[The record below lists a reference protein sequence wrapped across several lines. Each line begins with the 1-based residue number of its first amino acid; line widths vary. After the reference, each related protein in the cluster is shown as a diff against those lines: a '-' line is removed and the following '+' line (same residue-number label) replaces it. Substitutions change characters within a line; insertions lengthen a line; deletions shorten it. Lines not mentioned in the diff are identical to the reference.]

1 MTSSKRDS
9 FVYHLSWE
17 EVMDNLPEE
26 VREEV
31 RGGIIGYAR
40 TGVTPELKPL
50 AKVAFEFVK
59 RDLDRDFQRYQ
70 DMVASRSE
78 SGKKSAAAREAA
90 KSTSVACA
98 KQNQQKSA
106 KSTSV
111 ACAKQEATKATD
123 YDNDY
128 DYVTHSVCV
137 NSAQARA
144 STPPAPHTD
153 FDYFFP
159 TFWKSNIFQ
168 PAAETQRFIDY
179 YEASG
184 WALEKGDLLD
194 SDAKRLAKARIWKPK
209 KEGARF
215 PPRFAEI
222 WSELAEQAPD
232 NIRRQMYED
241 GVAVHMESRSVCT
254 SIEVTREVKQ
264 WLIDSSNAA
273 ARELI
278 LGKWLRGNKNK
289 PVQFPVY
296 D

>member
-1 MTSSKRDS
+1 MTTSKRDS

-59 RDLDRDFQRYQ
+59 RDIDRDFQRYQ

-78 SGKKSAAAREAA
+78 NGKKGAAAKQANA
-90 KSTSVACA
+90 SNA
-98 KQNQQKSA
+98 KQSQ
-106 KSTSV
+106 
-111 ACAKQEATKATD
+111 AKQASASNAKQTQQEEANQAV

-153 FDYFFP
+153 FDFFFP
-159 TFWKSNIFQ
+159 TFWKANICQ

-209 KEGARF
+209 KEGERF

-278 LGKWLRGNKNK
+278 LGKWLHGNKNK

>member
-1 MTSSKRDS
+1 MARKS
-9 FVYHLSWE
+9 FIFRLEWYKALSAY
-17 EVMDNLPEE
+17 PAE
-26 VREEV
+26 VRLEV
-31 RGGIIGYAR
+31 YEATMRYALSG
-40 TGVTPELKPL
+40 TLSDLKPL
-50 AKVAFEFVK
+50 SSMAFTFIKNALDADFEKYNDISDK
-59 RDLDRDFQRYQ
+59 RRAAGQKGRAI
-70 DMVASRSE
+70 ASKCKQMISSE
-78 SGKKSAAAREAA
+78 QMISEN
-90 KSTSVACA
+90 VLLYD
-98 KQNQQKSA
+98 
-106 KSTSV
+106 
-111 ACAKQEATKATD
+111 TD
-123 YDNDY
+123 TVSDTD
-128 DYVTHSVCV
+128 TPCVCV
-137 NSAQARA
+137 NSAQERA
-144 STPPAPHTD
+144 SKPPAPHTD

-159 TFWKSNIFQ
+159 TFWKANIFQ

-209 KEGARF
+209 KEGERF
-215 PPRFAEI
+215 PPRFTEI
-222 WSELAEQAPD
+222 WSELAGQAPD

>member
-1 MTSSKRDS
+1 M
-9 FVYHLSWE
+9 
-17 EVMDNLPEE
+17 
-26 VREEV
+26 
-31 RGGIIGYAR
+31 
-40 TGVTPELKPL
+40 
-50 AKVAFEFVK
+50 
-59 RDLDRDFQRYQ
+59 
-70 DMVASRSE
+70 
-78 SGKKSAAAREAA
+78 
-90 KSTSVACA
+90 
-98 KQNQQKSA
+98 
-106 KSTSV
+106 
-111 ACAKQEATKATD
+111 
-123 YDNDY
+123 
-128 DYVTHSVCV
+128 CV

-159 TFWKSNIFQ
+159 TFWKANIFH

-184 WALEKGDLLD
+184 WALEKGGLLD

-264 WLIDSSNAA
+264 WLMDQSNAA

>member
-1 MTSSKRDS
+1 
-9 FVYHLSWE
+9 
-17 EVMDNLPEE
+17 MDNLPEE

-40 TGVTPELKPL
+40 TGGTPELKPL

-78 SGKKSAAAREAA
+78 SGKKGAAAKQANA
-90 KSTSVACA
+90 SNA
-98 KQNQQKSA
+98 KQSQ
-106 KSTSV
+106 
-111 ACAKQEATKATD
+111 AKQANASNAKQSQQEEANEAD

-159 TFWKSNIFQ
+159 TFWKANIFQ

-264 WLIDSSNAA
+264 WLMDQSNAA

-278 LGKWLRGNKNK
+278 LGKWLRGNHNK
-289 PVQFPVY
+289 SVQFPVY

>member
-1 MTSSKRDS
+1 
-9 FVYHLSWE
+9 
-17 EVMDNLPEE
+17 MDNLPEE

-40 TGVTPELKPL
+40 TGVAPELKPL
-50 AKVAFEFVK
+50 AKVAFAFVK

-78 SGKKSAAAREAA
+78 SGKKSAAAREA
-90 KSTSVACA
+90 
-98 KQNQQKSA
+98 A

-159 TFWKSNIFQ
+159 TFWKANIFQ

>member
-1 MTSSKRDS
+1 
-9 FVYHLSWE
+9 
-17 EVMDNLPEE
+17 MDNLPEE

-78 SGKKSAAAREAA
+78 SGKKGAAAKQANA
-90 KSTSVACA
+90 SNA
-98 KQNQQKSA
+98 KQSQ
-106 KSTSV
+106 
-111 ACAKQEATKATD
+111 AKQANASNAKQSQQEEANEAD

-128 DYVTHSVCV
+128 DNDYVTHSVCV

-159 TFWKSNIFQ
+159 TFWKANICQ

-264 WLIDSSNAA
+264 WLMDQSNAA

>member
-1 MTSSKRDS
+1 M
-9 FVYHLSWE
+9 
-17 EVMDNLPEE
+17 
-26 VREEV
+26 
-31 RGGIIGYAR
+31 
-40 TGVTPELKPL
+40 
-50 AKVAFEFVK
+50 
-59 RDLDRDFQRYQ
+59 
-70 DMVASRSE
+70 
-78 SGKKSAAAREAA
+78 
-90 KSTSVACA
+90 
-98 KQNQQKSA
+98 
-106 KSTSV
+106 
-111 ACAKQEATKATD
+111 
-123 YDNDY
+123 
-128 DYVTHSVCV
+128 CV

-153 FDYFFP
+153 FDFFFP
-159 TFWKSNIFQ
+159 TFWKANICQ

-209 KEGARF
+209 KEGTRF

-278 LGKWLRGNKNK
+278 LGKWLHGNKNK

>member
-1 MTSSKRDS
+1 MARKS
-9 FVYHLSWE
+9 FVFRLEWFKSLSAY
-17 EVMDNLPEE
+17 PAE
-26 VREEV
+26 VRLEV
-31 RGGIIGYAR
+31 YEATMRYALSG
-40 TGVTPELKPL
+40 TLSELKPL
-50 AKVAFEFVK
+50 SSMAFTFIKNALDADFEKYNDISDK
-59 RDLDRDFQRYQ
+59 RRAAGQKGRAI
-70 DMVASRSE
+70 ASKCKQMISSE
-78 SGKKSAAAREAA
+78 QMISEN
-90 KSTSVACA
+90 VLLYD
-98 KQNQQKSA
+98 
-106 KSTSV
+106 
-111 ACAKQEATKATD
+111 TD
-123 YDNDY
+123 TVSDTDT
-128 DYVTHSVCV
+128 DTPCVCV

-153 FDYFFP
+153 FDFFFP
-159 TFWKSNIFQ
+159 TFWKANICQ

-209 KEGARF
+209 KEGSRF

-264 WLIDSSNAA
+264 WLMDQSNAA

>member
-17 EVMDNLPEE
+17 EVLDNLPEE

-78 SGKKSAAAREAA
+78 SGKKGAAAKQANA
-90 KSTSVACA
+90 SNA
-98 KQNQQKSA
+98 KQSQA
-106 KSTSV
+106 KRANASN
-111 ACAKQEATKATD
+111 AKQTQQEEANQAV
-123 YDNDY
+123 YDNDC

-153 FDYFFP
+153 FDFYFP
-159 TFWKSNIFQ
+159 TFWKANIFQ

-264 WLIDSSNAA
+264 WLMDQSNAA

>member
-1 MTSSKRDS
+1 M
-9 FVYHLSWE
+9 
-17 EVMDNLPEE
+17 
-26 VREEV
+26 
-31 RGGIIGYAR
+31 
-40 TGVTPELKPL
+40 
-50 AKVAFEFVK
+50 
-59 RDLDRDFQRYQ
+59 
-70 DMVASRSE
+70 
-78 SGKKSAAAREAA
+78 
-90 KSTSVACA
+90 
-98 KQNQQKSA
+98 
-106 KSTSV
+106 
-111 ACAKQEATKATD
+111 
-123 YDNDY
+123 
-128 DYVTHSVCV
+128 CV
-137 NSAQARA
+137 NNSAQARA
-144 STPPAPHTD
+144 STPPTPHTD
-153 FDYFFP
+153 FEFFFP
-159 TFWKSNIFQ
+159 TFWKANICQ

-264 WLIDSSNAA
+264 WLMDQSNAA

>member
-1 MTSSKRDS
+1 MARKS
-9 FVYHLSWE
+9 FVFRLEWYKALSAY
-17 EVMDNLPEE
+17 PAE
-26 VREEV
+26 VRLEV
-31 RGGIIGYAR
+31 YEATMRYALSG
-40 TGVTPELKPL
+40 TLSDLKPL
-50 AKVAFEFVK
+50 SSMAFTFIKNALDADFEKYNDISDK
-59 RDLDRDFQRYQ
+59 RRAAGQKGRAI
-70 DMVASRSE
+70 ASNCKQMISSKQMISE
-78 SGKKSAAAREAA
+78 N
-90 KSTSVACA
+90 VLLYD
-98 KQNQQKSA
+98 
-106 KSTSV
+106 
-111 ACAKQEATKATD
+111 TD
-123 YDNDY
+123 TVSDTDT
-128 DYVTHSVCV
+128 DTPCVCV

-144 STPPAPHTD
+144 STPPAPHID
-153 FDYFFP
+153 FDFFFP
-159 TFWKSNIFQ
+159 TFWKANIFQ

>member
-1 MTSSKRDS
+1 MTTSKRDS

-78 SGKKSAAAREAA
+78 NGKKGAAAKQANA
-90 KSTSVACA
+90 SNA
-98 KQNQQKSA
+98 KQRQ
-106 KSTSV
+106 
-111 ACAKQEATKATD
+111 AKQANASNAKQSQQEEANEAD

-153 FDYFFP
+153 FDFFFP
-159 TFWKSNIFQ
+159 TFWKANICQ

-209 KEGARF
+209 KEGERF

-278 LGKWLRGNKNK
+278 LGKWLHGNKNK

>member
-78 SGKKSAAAREAA
+78 SGKKGAAAKQANA
-90 KSTSVACA
+90 SNA
-98 KQNQQKSA
+98 KQSQ
-106 KSTSV
+106 
-111 ACAKQEATKATD
+111 AKQANASNAKQTQQEEANQAV
-123 YDNDY
+123 YDNDC

-153 FDYFFP
+153 FDFFFP
-159 TFWKSNIFQ
+159 TFWKANICQ
-168 PAAETQRFIDY
+168 PAAETQRFVDY

-264 WLIDSSNAA
+264 WLMDQSNAA

>member
-1 MTSSKRDS
+1 MARKS
-9 FVYHLSWE
+9 FVFRLEWFKSLSAY
-17 EVMDNLPEE
+17 PAE
-26 VREEV
+26 VRLEV
-31 RGGIIGYAR
+31 YEATMRYALSG
-40 TGVTPELKPL
+40 TLSELKPL
-50 AKVAFEFVK
+50 SSMAFTFIKNALDADFEKYNDISDK
-59 RDLDRDFQRYQ
+59 RRAAGQKGRAI
-70 DMVASRSE
+70 ASKCKQMISSE
-78 SGKKSAAAREAA
+78 QMIS
-90 KSTSVACA
+90 
-98 KQNQQKSA
+98 
-106 KSTSV
+106 
-111 ACAKQEATKATD
+111 QEQMISENVLLYDTD
-123 YDNDY
+123 TVSDTDT
-128 DYVTHSVCV
+128 DTPCVCV

-153 FDYFFP
+153 FEFFFP
-159 TFWKSNIFQ
+159 TFWKANIFQ

-264 WLIDSSNAA
+264 WLMDQSNAA

>member
-1 MTSSKRDS
+1 MARKS
-9 FVYHLSWE
+9 FVFRLEWFKSLSAY
-17 EVMDNLPEE
+17 PAE
-26 VREEV
+26 VRLEV
-31 RGGIIGYAR
+31 YEATMRYALSG
-40 TGVTPELKPL
+40 TLSDLKPL
-50 AKVAFEFVK
+50 SSMAFTFIKNALDADFEKYNDISDK
-59 RDLDRDFQRYQ
+59 RRAAGQKGRAI
-70 DMVASRSE
+70 ASNCKQMISSKQMISE
-78 SGKKSAAAREAA
+78 N
-90 KSTSVACA
+90 VLLYD
-98 KQNQQKSA
+98 
-106 KSTSV
+106 
-111 ACAKQEATKATD
+111 TD
-123 YDNDY
+123 TVSDTDT
-128 DYVTHSVCV
+128 DTPCVCV

-153 FDYFFP
+153 FDFFFP
-159 TFWKSNIFQ
+159 TFWKANIFQ

-254 SIEVTREVKQ
+254 SIEVTREVKK
-264 WLIDSSNAA
+264 WLMDQSNAA

>member
-1 MTSSKRDS
+1 MARKS
-9 FVYHLSWE
+9 FVFRLEWFKALSAY
-17 EVMDNLPEE
+17 PAE
-26 VREEV
+26 VRLEV
-31 RGGIIGYAR
+31 YEATMRYALSG
-40 TGVTPELKPL
+40 TLSDLKPL
-50 AKVAFEFVK
+50 SSMAFTFIKNTLDADFEKYNDISDK
-59 RDLDRDFQRYQ
+59 RRAAGQKGRAI
-70 DMVASRSE
+70 ASKCKQMISSE
-78 SGKKSAAAREAA
+78 QMIPEN
-90 KSTSVACA
+90 VLLYD
-98 KQNQQKSA
+98 
-106 KSTSV
+106 
-111 ACAKQEATKATD
+111 TD
-123 YDNDY
+123 TVSDTD
-128 DYVTHSVCV
+128 TPCVCV

-153 FDYFFP
+153 FDFFFP
-159 TFWKSNIFQ
+159 TFWKANICQ

-278 LGKWLRGNKNK
+278 LGKWLHGNKNK

>member
-1 MTSSKRDS
+1 
-9 FVYHLSWE
+9 
-17 EVMDNLPEE
+17 MDNLPEE

-78 SGKKSAAAREAA
+78 NGKKGAAAKQANA
-90 KSTSVACA
+90 SNA
-98 KQNQQKSA
+98 KQSQ
-106 KSTSV
+106 
-111 ACAKQEATKATD
+111 AKQANASNAKQTQQEEANQAV

-153 FDYFFP
+153 FDFFFP
-159 TFWKSNIFQ
+159 TFWKANICQ

-194 SDAKRLAKARIWKPK
+194 SDAKRLAKARIWKPQ
-209 KEGARF
+209 KEGERF
-215 PPRFAEI
+215 PPRFTEI

-264 WLIDSSNAA
+264 WLIDSSNSA

>member
-1 MTSSKRDS
+1 
-9 FVYHLSWE
+9 
-17 EVMDNLPEE
+17 MDNLPEE

-78 SGKKSAAAREAA
+78 SGKKGAAAKQANA
-90 KSTSVACA
+90 SNTKQSQA
-98 KQNQQKSA
+98 KQANASNTKQSQQE
-106 KSTSV
+106 
-111 ACAKQEATKATD
+111 EANEAD

-153 FDYFFP
+153 FDFFFP
-159 TFWKSNIFQ
+159 TFWKANICQ

-264 WLIDSSNAA
+264 WLMDQSNAA

>member
-1 MTSSKRDS
+1 MARKS
-9 FVYHLSWE
+9 FVFRLEWYKALSAY
-17 EVMDNLPEE
+17 PAE
-26 VREEV
+26 VRLEV
-31 RGGIIGYAR
+31 YEATMRYALSG
-40 TGVTPELKPL
+40 TLSELKPL
-50 AKVAFEFVK
+50 SSMAFTFIKNALDADFEKYNDISDK
-59 RDLDRDFQRYQ
+59 RRAAGQKGRAI
-70 DMVASRSE
+70 ASKCKQMISSE
-78 SGKKSAAAREAA
+78 QMISEN
-90 KSTSVACA
+90 VLLYD
-98 KQNQQKSA
+98 
-106 KSTSV
+106 
-111 ACAKQEATKATD
+111 TD
-123 YDNDY
+123 TVSDTD
-128 DYVTHSVCV
+128 TPCVCV
-137 NSAQARA
+137 NSAQACA

-153 FDYFFP
+153 FDFFFP
-159 TFWKSNIFQ
+159 TFWKANICQ

-254 SIEVTREVKQ
+254 SIEVTRAVKQ
-264 WLIDSSNAA
+264 WLMDPSNEA

-278 LGKWLRGNKNK
+278 LGKWLRGNHNK

>member
-1 MTSSKRDS
+1 
-9 FVYHLSWE
+9 
-17 EVMDNLPEE
+17 MDNLPEE

-59 RDLDRDFQRYQ
+59 RDIDRDFQRYQ

-78 SGKKSAAAREAA
+78 NGKKGAAAKQANA
-90 KSTSVACA
+90 SNA
-98 KQNQQKSA
+98 KQSQ
-106 KSTSV
+106 
-111 ACAKQEATKATD
+111 AKQANASNAKQSQQEEANEAD

-159 TFWKSNIFQ
+159 TFWKANIFQ

-209 KEGARF
+209 KEGERF

-278 LGKWLRGNKNK
+278 LGKWLHGNKNK

>member
-1 MTSSKRDS
+1 MERKSFVFRLEWYKALSAYPAEVRLEVYEATMRYALSGTLSDLKSLSSMAFTFIKNALDADFEKYNDISDKRRAAGQKGRAIASNCKQMISSKQMISENVLLYDTDTVS
-9 FVYHLSWE
+9 
-17 EVMDNLPEE
+17 D
-26 VREEV
+26 
-31 RGGIIGYAR
+31 
-40 TGVTPELKPL
+40 TDTP
-50 AKVAFEFVK
+50 
-59 RDLDRDFQRYQ
+59 
-70 DMVASRSE
+70 
-78 SGKKSAAAREAA
+78 
-90 KSTSVACA
+90 C
-98 KQNQQKSA
+98 
-106 KSTSV
+106 
-111 ACAKQEATKATD
+111 
-123 YDNDY
+123 
-128 DYVTHSVCV
+128 VCV

-159 TFWKSNIFQ
+159 TFWKANIFQ

-254 SIEVTREVKQ
+254 SIEVTREVKK
-264 WLIDSSNAA
+264 WLMDQSNAA

>member
-1 MTSSKRDS
+1 MTTSKRDS

-59 RDLDRDFQRYQ
+59 RDIDRDFQRYQ

-78 SGKKSAAAREAA
+78 NGKKGAAAKQANA
-90 KSTSVACA
+90 SNA
-98 KQNQQKSA
+98 KQSQ
-106 KSTSV
+106 
-111 ACAKQEATKATD
+111 AKQANASNDKQSQQEEANEAD

-153 FDYFFP
+153 FDFFFP
-159 TFWKSNIFQ
+159 TFWKANICQ

-209 KEGARF
+209 KEGERF
-215 PPRFAEI
+215 PPRFADI

-278 LGKWLRGNKNK
+278 LGKWLHGNKNK

>member
-1 MTSSKRDS
+1 MITSKRDS

-78 SGKKSAAAREAA
+78 NGKKGAAAKQANA
-90 KSTSVACA
+90 SNA
-98 KQNQQKSA
+98 KQSQ
-106 KSTSV
+106 
-111 ACAKQEATKATD
+111 AKQANASNDKQSQQEEANEAD

-153 FDYFFP
+153 FDFFFP
-159 TFWKSNIFQ
+159 TFWKANICQ

-222 WSELAEQAPD
+222 WSELAEHAPD

-264 WLIDSSNAA
+264 WLIDSSNSA

>member
-1 MTSSKRDS
+1 MTRKS
-9 FVYHLSWE
+9 FVFRLEWYKALSAY
-17 EVMDNLPEE
+17 PAE
-26 VREEV
+26 VRLEV
-31 RGGIIGYAR
+31 YEATMRYALSG
-40 TGVTPELKPL
+40 TLSELKPL
-50 AKVAFEFVK
+50 SSMAFTFIKNALDADFEKYNDISDK
-59 RDLDRDFQRYQ
+59 RRAAGQKGRAI
-70 DMVASRSE
+70 ASKCKQMISSE
-78 SGKKSAAAREAA
+78 QMISEN
-90 KSTSVACA
+90 VLLYD
-98 KQNQQKSA
+98 
-106 KSTSV
+106 
-111 ACAKQEATKATD
+111 TD
-123 YDNDY
+123 TVSDTD
-128 DYVTHSVCV
+128 TPCVCV

-153 FDYFFP
+153 FDFFFP
-159 TFWKSNIFQ
+159 TFWKANICQ

-264 WLIDSSNAA
+264 WLMDQSNAA

>member
-1 MTSSKRDS
+1 
-9 FVYHLSWE
+9 
-17 EVMDNLPEE
+17 MDNLPEE

-78 SGKKSAAAREAA
+78 SGKKGAAAKQANA
-90 KSTSVACA
+90 SNA
-98 KQNQQKSA
+98 KQSQ
-106 KSTSV
+106 
-111 ACAKQEATKATD
+111 AKQANAGNTKQTQQEEANQAV

-144 STPPAPHTD
+144 STPPTPHTD
-153 FDYFFP
+153 FDFFFP
-159 TFWKSNIFQ
+159 TFWKANICQ

-222 WSELAEQAPD
+222 WSELADQAPD

-264 WLIDSSNAA
+264 WLMDQSNAA

>member
-78 SGKKSAAAREAA
+78 SGKKGAAAKQANA
-90 KSTSVACA
+90 SNA
-98 KQNQQKSA
+98 KQSQ
-106 KSTSV
+106 
-111 ACAKQEATKATD
+111 AKQANASNAKQSQQEEANEAD

-159 TFWKSNIFQ
+159 TFWKANIFQ

-209 KEGARF
+209 KEGSRF

>member
-1 MTSSKRDS
+1 MARKS
-9 FVYHLSWE
+9 FVFRLEWYKALSAY
-17 EVMDNLPEE
+17 PAE
-26 VREEV
+26 VRLEV
-31 RGGIIGYAR
+31 YEATMRYALSG
-40 TGVTPELKPL
+40 TLSELKPL
-50 AKVAFEFVK
+50 SSMAFTFIKNALDADFEKYNDISDK
-59 RDLDRDFQRYQ
+59 RRAAGQKGRAI
-70 DMVASRSE
+70 ASKCKQMISSE
-78 SGKKSAAAREAA
+78 QMISEN
-90 KSTSVACA
+90 VLLYD
-98 KQNQQKSA
+98 
-106 KSTSV
+106 
-111 ACAKQEATKATD
+111 TD
-123 YDNDY
+123 TVSDTD
-128 DYVTHSVCV
+128 TPCVCV
-137 NSAQARA
+137 NSAQACA

-159 TFWKSNIFQ
+159 TFWKANICQ

-254 SIEVTREVKQ
+254 SIEVTRAVKQ
-264 WLIDSSNAA
+264 WLMDPSNEA

-278 LGKWLRGNKNK
+278 LGKWLRGNHNK

>member
-1 MTSSKRDS
+1 
-9 FVYHLSWE
+9 
-17 EVMDNLPEE
+17 MDNLPEE

-40 TGVTPELKPL
+40 TGVAPELKPL

-78 SGKKSAAAREAA
+78 SGKKGAAAKQANA
-90 KSTSVACA
+90 SNA
-98 KQNQQKSA
+98 KQSQ
-106 KSTSV
+106 
-111 ACAKQEATKATD
+111 AKQANASNAKQSQQEEANEAD

-137 NSAQARA
+137 NSAQACA

-153 FDYFFP
+153 FDFFFP
-159 TFWKSNIFQ
+159 TFWKANICQ

-232 NIRRQMYED
+232 NIRQQMYED

-254 SIEVTREVKQ
+254 SIEVTRTVKQ
-264 WLIDSSNAA
+264 WLMDPSNAA

-278 LGKWLRGNKNK
+278 LGKWLRGNHNK
-289 PVQFPVY
+289 SVQFPVY

>member
-1 MTSSKRDS
+1 MARKS
-9 FVYHLSWE
+9 FVFRLEWFKALSAY
-17 EVMDNLPEE
+17 PAE
-26 VREEV
+26 VRLEV
-31 RGGIIGYAR
+31 YEATMRYALSG
-40 TGVTPELKPL
+40 TLSDLKPL
-50 AKVAFEFVK
+50 SSMAFTFIKNALDADFEKYNDISDK
-59 RDLDRDFQRYQ
+59 RRAAGQKGR
-70 DMVASRSE
+70 VIASKCKQMISSE
-78 SGKKSAAAREAA
+78 QMISEN
-90 KSTSVACA
+90 VLLYD
-98 KQNQQKSA
+98 
-106 KSTSV
+106 
-111 ACAKQEATKATD
+111 TD
-123 YDNDY
+123 TVSDTDT
-128 DYVTHSVCV
+128 DTPCVCV

-153 FDYFFP
+153 FDFFFP
-159 TFWKSNIFQ
+159 TFWKANIFQ

-254 SIEVTREVKQ
+254 SIEVTRAVKQ
-264 WLIDSSNAA
+264 WLMDQSNAA

>member
-1 MTSSKRDS
+1 
-9 FVYHLSWE
+9 
-17 EVMDNLPEE
+17 MDNLPEE

-70 DMVASRSE
+70 DMVACRSE
-78 SGKKSAAAREAA
+78 NGKKGAAAKQANA
-90 KSTSVACA
+90 SNA
-98 KQNQQKSA
+98 KQSQ
-106 KSTSV
+106 
-111 ACAKQEATKATD
+111 AKQANASNDKQTQQEEANQAV

-153 FDYFFP
+153 FDFFFP
-159 TFWKSNIFQ
+159 TFWKANICQ

-209 KEGARF
+209 KEGERF

-278 LGKWLRGNKNK
+278 LGKWLHGNKNK

>member
-78 SGKKSAAAREAA
+78 SGKKGAAAKQANA
-90 KSTSVACA
+90 SNA
-98 KQNQQKSA
+98 KQSQ
-106 KSTSV
+106 
-111 ACAKQEATKATD
+111 AKQANASNAKQSQQEEANEAD

-159 TFWKSNIFQ
+159 TFWKANIFQ

-264 WLIDSSNAA
+264 WLMDQSNAA

>member
-1 MTSSKRDS
+1 MARKS
-9 FVYHLSWE
+9 FVFRLEWFKSLSAY
-17 EVMDNLPEE
+17 PAE
-26 VREEV
+26 VRLEV
-31 RGGIIGYAR
+31 YEATMRYALSG
-40 TGVTPELKPL
+40 TLSELKPL
-50 AKVAFEFVK
+50 SSMAFTFIKNALDADFEKYNDISDK
-59 RDLDRDFQRYQ
+59 RRAAGQKGRAI
-70 DMVASRSE
+70 ASNCKQMISSKQMISE
-78 SGKKSAAAREAA
+78 N
-90 KSTSVACA
+90 VLLYD
-98 KQNQQKSA
+98 
-106 KSTSV
+106 
-111 ACAKQEATKATD
+111 TD
-123 YDNDY
+123 TVSDTD
-128 DYVTHSVCV
+128 TPCVCV

-153 FDYFFP
+153 FDFFFP
-159 TFWKSNIFQ
+159 TFWSANICQ

-209 KEGARF
+209 KEGVRF

-254 SIEVTREVKQ
+254 SIEVTRAVKQ
-264 WLIDSSNAA
+264 WLMDPSNAA

-278 LGKWLRGNKNK
+278 LGKWLRGNHNK

>member
-1 MTSSKRDS
+1 MTTSKRDS

-59 RDLDRDFQRYQ
+59 RDIDRDFQRYQ

-78 SGKKSAAAREAA
+78 NGKKGAAAKQANA
-90 KSTSVACA
+90 SNA
-98 KQNQQKSA
+98 KQSQ
-106 KSTSV
+106 
-111 ACAKQEATKATD
+111 AKQANASNDKQSQQEEANEAD

-153 FDYFFP
+153 FDFFFP
-159 TFWKSNIFQ
+159 TFWKANICQ

-184 WALEKGDLLD
+184 WALEKGALLD

-209 KEGARF
+209 KEGERF
-215 PPRFAEI
+215 PPRFADI

-278 LGKWLRGNKNK
+278 LGKWLHGNKNK

>member
-1 MTSSKRDS
+1 MTTSKRDS

-59 RDLDRDFQRYQ
+59 RDIDRDFQRYQ

-78 SGKKSAAAREAA
+78 NGKKGAAAKQANA
-90 KSTSVACA
+90 SNA
-98 KQNQQKSA
+98 KQSQQE
-106 KSTSV
+106 
-111 ACAKQEATKATD
+111 EANEAD

-159 TFWKSNIFQ
+159 TFWKANIFQ

-209 KEGARF
+209 KEGERF

-241 GVAVHMESRSVCT
+241 GVAVHLESRSVCT

-278 LGKWLRGNKNK
+278 LGKWLHGNKNK

>member
-1 MTSSKRDS
+1 MTTSKRDS

-78 SGKKSAAAREAA
+78 NGKKGAAAKQANA
-90 KSTSVACA
+90 SNA
-98 KQNQQKSA
+98 KQSQ
-106 KSTSV
+106 
-111 ACAKQEATKATD
+111 AKQANASNAKQSQQEEANQAV

-153 FDYFFP
+153 FDFFFP
-159 TFWKSNIFQ
+159 TFWKANIFQ

-194 SDAKRLAKARIWKPK
+194 SDAKRLAKARIWKSR

-222 WSELAEQAPD
+222 WSELAEQAPE

-278 LGKWLRGNKNK
+278 LGKWLRGNHNK

>member
-1 MTSSKRDS
+1 MTTSKRDS

-78 SGKKSAAAREAA
+78 NGKKGAAAKQASA
-90 KSTSVACA
+90 SNA
-98 KQNQQKSA
+98 KQSQ
-106 KSTSV
+106 
-111 ACAKQEATKATD
+111 AKQASASNAKQTQQEEANQAV

-153 FDYFFP
+153 FDFFFP
-159 TFWKSNIFQ
+159 TFWKANICQ

-264 WLIDSSNAA
+264 WLIDSSNSA

>member
-1 MTSSKRDS
+1 MARKS
-9 FVYHLSWE
+9 FVFRLEWFKSLSAY
-17 EVMDNLPEE
+17 PAE
-26 VREEV
+26 VRLEV
-31 RGGIIGYAR
+31 YEATMRYALSG
-40 TGVTPELKPL
+40 TLSDLKPL
-50 AKVAFEFVK
+50 SSMAFTFIKNALDADFEKYNDISDK
-59 RDLDRDFQRYQ
+59 RRAAGQKGRAI
-70 DMVASRSE
+70 ASNCKQMISSKQMISE
-78 SGKKSAAAREAA
+78 N
-90 KSTSVACA
+90 VLLYD
-98 KQNQQKSA
+98 
-106 KSTSV
+106 
-111 ACAKQEATKATD
+111 TD
-123 YDNDY
+123 TVSDTD
-128 DYVTHSVCV
+128 TPCVCV
-137 NSAQARA
+137 NSAQAREHTT
-144 STPPAPHTD
+144 STTHTD
-153 FDYFFP
+153 FDFFFP
-159 TFWKSNIFQ
+159 TFWKANIFQ

-254 SIEVTREVKQ
+254 SIEVTREVKK
-264 WLIDSSNAA
+264 WLMDQSNAA

>member
-78 SGKKSAAAREAA
+78 NGKKGAAAKQANV
-90 KSTSVACA
+90 SNA
-98 KQNQQKSA
+98 KQSQ
-106 KSTSV
+106 
-111 ACAKQEATKATD
+111 AKQANAGNAKQSQQEEANEAD

-153 FDYFFP
+153 FDFFFP
-159 TFWKSNIFQ
+159 TFWKANICQ

-264 WLIDSSNAA
+264 WLIDSSNTA

-278 LGKWLRGNKNK
+278 LGKWLHGNKNK